1 MQLIFSFFCMPT
13 LVFKIAADY
22 DEVIKLRNE
31 ISKLESQLKK
41 MDVNKSPAAA
51 KALETQLA
59 SARQQMM
66 GLVTEAAKA
75 GAVMENDLKKKLN
88 SASKASDE
96 LTEEI
101 IKQRK
106 IIRDTQDDVRRLSDE
121 YSKMGKYSP
130 NSKAKLAELNAAKAA
145 LNEQRYSLG
154 ELQDQQARN
163 RLEVR
168 KLTREY
174 KEFAGGTNNADEI
187 VKSLTDS
194 LKRTAAEIGGLVAI
208 KRFGSDVIEATG
220 KMQQLQV
227 ALSTIL
233 QDKSKAD
240 QLIADIVQFAA
251 KTPFNLDDVATGA
264 KQLLAYGSSADNV
277 VNELSMLGDVASG
290 LQIPIGQLIY
300 LYGTLRTQ
308 GRAMT
313 VDIRQFAGRGI
324 PIYEELAKVLGVSK
338 DQVGELVKEGKV
350 GFKEVEQAF
359 KNMTSEGGKFANL
372 MESSA
377 GTWPQRLSNIEDTLF
392 QKMNEFGNK
401 YKEVFEFGIGTAE
414 DLVESLDDMLSV
426 IGGLIAAYGT
436 YKAALITA
444 AVAQKAVGFV
454 ESIRLIGMYRKE
466 LGLATAAQQAF
477 NVASKSN
484 VYVALLAA
492 LVGIGTA
499 VYMFTKRTNEATA
512 AQETLNSVNKK
523 ADEEFSKQAATVD
536 RLSGVLKSETSSLD
550 QKKKA
555 LSDLQSIIP
564 SYNASLDEE
573 GRLINN
579 NTEAI
584 KSYLTQLEK
593 QIRMKAAQE
602 ELEEL
607 YRKKRT
613 QEKQQKIA
621 TENYNEAK
629 SLYNSSVT
637 MTGSALQNRGIN
649 TGVAVFSRNSAVNN
663 QLKDRANKAKKE
675 LDSVKKELG
684 ETVSAITELE
694 KEIEKSSLSDKKE
707 APQSTISK
715 EVENTTQRIK
725 TLKQEIA
732 DLRSGKLQAEA
743 GKTVESAIK
752 AKEKELQSA
761 EKTLETLTGARNKDV
776 SRENAT
782 TSAGGKLSDLERKQA
797 IERAKEA
804 VDMENQVEQSRIDA
818 MADGGDKIL
827 AQRELNNKK
836 EMQAI
841 DRSKEEYIQKEIQ
854 RQKEIFEATEELKA
868 KQNPKYKKK
877 SFESSSVTVD
887 TSMFDSIYDNTKN
900 KQVNDRL
907 KDEIEANERYLK
919 NYGTFMQK
927 RQAITDEYT
936 RKISEATTQGDKDI
950 LQKEMEKALSSLDL
964 EKLKQ
969 GINWELVFGDL
980 DKVSKESLNKVKQ
993 QLRDFKNSEE
1003 YKNMAVDQKKVID
1016 EALNNIQ
1023 STLID
1028 KGGLLADLPEQLS
1041 ELAKA
1046 QEELSQ
1052 AQEEYNEAMRSG
1064 TDAQKEAATKK
1075 LNDAQKKQQN
1085 AQTNVQKS
1093 TDKTTSNLITLSNVI
1108 TQLGSNS
1115 EMSLSQVGS
1124 LAGDVVDVFTEAG
1137 SKIGGIIGAA
1147 FSLLDAIGTQG
1158 LDGFVGNIFSSVFK
1172 SVGGIWDTLT
1182 FGGFSKLFGIGG
1194 NEKEVQDTINRLT
1207 DRNEKLQ
1214 SAIESLTEEMKSSK
1228 GSEKSVAEYNKAI
1241 KYQEEYNKNV
1251 LAKAQANAGYHSSHH
1266 SWAYY
1271 MGWSESDIQWIR
1283 ENVMAE
1289 FTGTNSLWQMSPEQ
1303 MELLRQN
1310 VDLWQKMADSGKGG
1324 YGNSVVEALG
1334 EYADLAGNLEEL
1346 KEGLFE
1352 QLTGMSFDSMYDS
1365 FIDTLMDMDASAED
1379 FADNISEYFMRAMLS
1394 DKIGNM
1400 YSQKLEDWWN
1410 RFGESMKDGNLSE
1423 SERNSLQNEYMGYV
1437 NEALKL
1443 RDELAAA
1450 TGYDKTGSSSQQSA
1464 SSRGFGTEMTHEDAG
1479 ELSGRFTAVYESNL
1493 RIETAEQQQT
1503 VAITELRGS
1512 ISALTAQAT
1521 GMYNIADETR
1531 TILANSYLELQQ
1543 IRENTEDSAKYLKDI
1558 KADIAE
1564 VKRNTARL

>member
-1 MQLIFSFFCMPT
+1 MAT
-13 LVFKIAADY
+13 LYFKVSSDY
-22 DEVIKLRNE
+22 DEVIRLRKE
-31 ISKLESQLKK
+31 CEKLEAQLKK

-130 NSKAKLAELNAAKAA
+130 NSKAKLAELNRAKAA

-174 KEFAGGTNNADEI
+174 KEFSSGTNNADEV

-194 LKRTAAEIGGLVAI
+194 LKRTAVEIGGLVAI
-208 KRFGSDVIEATG
+208 KKFGSDVIEATG

-401 YKEVFEFGIGTAE
+401 YKEVFEFGIGAAE
-414 DLVESLDDMLSV
+414 DLVESLDDVLSV
-426 IGGLIAAYGT
+426 MGGLIAAYGT

-484 VYVALLAA
+484 VYVTLLAA

-523 ADEEFSKQAATVD
+523 ADEEFSRQAATVD

-573 GRLINN
+573 GKLINN

-584 KSYLTQLEK
+584 KSYLAQLEK

-613 QEKQQKIA
+613 QEKQQKLA

-637 MTGSALQNRGIN
+637 MTSSALQNRGIN
-649 TGVAVFSRNSAVNN
+649 TGVTVFSQNSAVNN
-663 QLKDRANKAKKE
+663 QLKDSANKAKKE
-675 LDSVKKELG
+675 LDSVNKELG

-694 KEIEKSSLSDKKE
+694 KEIEKSSLSDNKE
-707 APQSTISK
+707 SPQSSISK
-715 EVENTTQRIK
+715 EVENATKRIK

-993 QLRDFKNSEE
+993 QLRDFKNSDE

-1075 LNDAQKKQQN
+1075 LNDAQKRQQN
-1085 AQTNVQKS
+1085 AQVNVQKS
-1093 TDKTTSNLITLSNVI
+1093 TDKTTSNLIALSNVI

-1115 EMSLSQVGS
+1115 EMSLSEIGS
-1124 LAGDVVDVFTEAG
+1124 LASDVVDVFTEAG

-1464 SSRGFGTEMTHEDAG
+1464 SSRGFETMSQDTAD
-1479 ELSGRFTAVYESNL
+1479 ELNGRFTAVYESNL

-1558 KADIAE
+1558 KTDIAE

>member
-1 MQLIFSFFCMPT
+1 MPK
-13 LVFKIAADY
+13 LVFKVSSDY
-22 DEVIKLRNE
+22 QEVIRLRQE
-31 ISKLESQLKK
+31 CEKLEAQLKK

-59 SARQQMM
+59 STRQQMM

-154 ELQDQQARN
+154 ELRDQQARN

-174 KEFAGGTNNADEI
+174 KEFASGTNNADEI

-194 LKRTAAEIGGLVAI
+194 LKRTAAEIGGLVAV

-350 GFKEVEQAF
+350 GFKEIEQAF

-414 DLVESLDDMLSV
+414 DLVESLDDVLSV
-426 IGGLIAAYGT
+426 MGGLIAAYGT

-484 VYVALLAA
+484 VYVTLLAA

-523 ADEEFSKQAATVD
+523 TDEEFSKQAATVD
-536 RLSGVLKSETSSLD
+536 RLSGILKSETSSID

-555 LSDLQSIIP
+555 LSDLQTIIP

-613 QEKQQKIA
+613 QEKQQKVA
-621 TENYNEAK
+621 TDNYNEAK

-649 TGVAVFSRNSAVNN
+649 TSVAVFSQNSAVNN
-663 QLKDRANKAKKE
+663 QLKDSANKAKKE
-675 LDSVKKELG
+675 LDSVNKELG

-694 KEIEKSSLSDKKE
+694 KEIEKSSLSDNKE
-707 APQSTISK
+707 SPQSSISK
-715 EVENTTQRIK
+715 EVENATKHIK

-761 EKTLETLTGARNKDV
+761 EKTLETLTGVSHKSENKKVVDNQQNLSDELLQLIRANQQDEINLMEEGSEKKRRQIELDYQREIDEIRKQRKKWEDAQEGKLTSEQREV
-776 SRENAT
+776 LGSRASNAMTSREKGLAEIT
-782 TSAGGKLSDLERKQA
+782 ET
-797 IERAKEA
+797 
-804 VDMENQVEQSRIDA
+804 ENQA
-818 MADGGDKIL
+818 A
-827 AQRELNNKK
+827 
-836 EMQAI
+836 
-841 DRSKEEYIQKEIQ
+841 
-854 RQKEIFEATEELKA
+854 
-868 KQNPKYKKK
+868 
-877 SFESSSVTVD
+877 
-887 TSMFDSIYDNTKN
+887 
-900 KQVNDRL
+900 
-907 KDEIEANERYLK
+907 IEANERYLK
-919 NYGTFMQK
+919 SYGTFLQK
-927 RQAITDEYT
+927 RDAIIAEYT
-936 RKISEATTQGDKDI
+936 RKSSEATTQGDKDI
-950 LQKEMEKALSSLDL
+950 LQKEMDKALSSLDL

-969 GINWELVFGDL
+969 GINWELIFGDL

-993 QLRDFKNSEE
+993 QLREFKNSDE
-1003 YKNMAVDQKKVID
+1003 YKNMAVDQKKVVD
-1016 EALNNIQ
+1016 EALSNIQ

-1064 TDAQKEAATKK
+1064 TDEQKEAATKK
-1075 LNDAQKKQQN
+1075 LNDAQKRQQN
-1085 AQTNVQKS
+1085 AQVNVQKS
-1093 TDKTTSNLITLSNVI
+1093 TDKTTSNLVTLSNVI

-1115 EMSLSQVGS
+1115 EMSLSEIGN
-1124 LAGDVVDVFTEAG
+1124 LASDVVDVFTEAG

-1158 LDGFVGNIFSSVFK
+1158 LDGFIGNIFSSVFK
-1172 SVGGIWDTLT
+1172 SAGGIWDTLT

-1251 LAKAQANAGYHSSHH
+1251 LSKAQANAGYHSKHH

-1289 FTGTNSLWQMSPEQ
+1289 FTGTDSLWQMSPEQ
-1303 MELLRQN
+1303 MDLLRQN

-1324 YGNSVVEALG
+1324 YGNAVVDALG

-1352 QLTGMSFDSMYDS
+1352 QLTGISFDSMYDS

-1379 FADNISEYFMRAMLS
+1379 FADNLSEYFMRAMLS

-1450 TGYDKTGSSSQQSA
+1450 TGYDKAGSSSQQSA

-1512 ISALTAQAT
+1512 ISALTSQVT
-1521 GMYNIADETR
+1521 GLYNIADETR

-1543 IRENTEDSAKYLKDI
+1543 IRENTGEIVKPI
-1558 KADIAE
+1558 KQMQADIAE

>member
-1558 KADIAE
+1558 KTDIAE

>member
-1 MQLIFSFFCMPT
+1 MAT
-13 LVFKIAADY
+13 LYFKVSSDW
-22 DEVIKLRNE
+22 EQVVKLRQE
-31 ISKLESQLKK
+31 CERLEAQLKK

-66 GLVTEAAKA
+66 SLVTEAAKA

-130 NSKAKLAELNAAKAA
+130 NSKAKLAELNRAKAA

-174 KEFAGGTNNADEI
+174 KEFSSGTNNADEI
-187 VKSLTDS
+187 VKLLTDS

-233 QDKSKAD
+233 QDKSKAE

-414 DLVESLDDMLSV
+414 DLVESLDDMLS
-426 IGGLIAAYGT
+426 IMGGLIAAYGT

-454 ESIRLIGMYRKE
+454 ESIQLIGMYRKE

-484 VYVALLAA
+484 VYVTLLAA

-499 VYMFTKRTNEATA
+499 VYMFTKRTNEATV

-536 RLSGVLKSETSSLD
+536 RLSGILKSETSSID

-555 LSDLQSIIP
+555 LSDLQTIIP

-613 QEKQQKIA
+613 QEKKQKVA
-621 TENYNEAK
+621 TDNYNEAK

-637 MTGSALQNRGIN
+637 MTGSALQNRGVN
-649 TGVAVFSRNSAVNN
+649 TGVAVFSQNSAVNN
-663 QLKDRANKAKKE
+663 QLKDSANKAKKE
-675 LDSVKKELG
+675 LDSVNKELG

-707 APQSTISK
+707 AQHSTISE
-715 EVENTTQRIK
+715 EVENATIRIK

-761 EKTLETLTGARNKDV
+761 EKTLETLTGVSHKSENKKVIDNQQNL
-776 SRENAT
+776 SDELLQLIRANQQDEINLMEEGSKKKRRQIELDYQREIDEIRKQRKKWEDAQ
-782 TSAGGKLSDLERKQA
+782 GGKLTSEQREVLGS
-797 IERAKEA
+797 RASNAMQSREKGLAEITKA
-804 VDMENQVEQSRIDA
+804 ENQA
-818 MADGGDKIL
+818 A
-827 AQRELNNKK
+827 
-836 EMQAI
+836 
-841 DRSKEEYIQKEIQ
+841 
-854 RQKEIFEATEELKA
+854 
-868 KQNPKYKKK
+868 
-877 SFESSSVTVD
+877 
-887 TSMFDSIYDNTKN
+887 
-900 KQVNDRL
+900 
-907 KDEIEANERYLK
+907 IEANERYLK
-919 NYGTFMQK
+919 SYGTFMQK
-927 RQAITDEYT
+927 RDAIIAEYT

-950 LQKEMEKALSSLDL
+950 LQKEMDKALSSLDL

-969 GINWELVFGDL
+969 RINWELIFGDL
-980 DKVSKESLNKVKQ
+980 EKVSKESLNKVKQ

-1016 EALNNIQ
+1016 EALSNIQ

-1064 TDAQKEAATKK
+1064 TDEQKEAATKK
-1075 LNDAQKKQQN
+1075 LNDAQKRQQN
-1085 AQTNVQKS
+1085 AQVNVQKS
-1093 TDKTTSNLITLSNVI
+1093 TDKTTSNLVTLSNVI

-1115 EMSLSQVGS
+1115 EMSLSEIGN
-1124 LAGDVVDVFTEAG
+1124 LASDVVDVFTEVG

-1158 LDGFVGNIFSSVFK
+1158 LDGFIGNIFSSVFK

-1207 DRNEKLQ
+1207 DRNKKLQ

-1251 LAKAQANAGYHSSHH
+1251 LAKAQANASYHSKHH

-1289 FTGTNSLWQMSPEQ
+1289 FTGTDSLWQMSPEQ
-1303 MELLRQN
+1303 MDLLRQN
-1310 VDLWQKMADSGKGG
+1310 VDLWQKMANSGKGG
-1324 YGNSVVEALG
+1324 YGNGVVDALG

-1352 QLTGMSFDSMYDS
+1352 QLTGISFDSMYDS

-1379 FADNISEYFMRAMLS
+1379 FADNLSEYFMRAMLS

-1423 SERNSLQNEYMGYV
+1423 SERNSLQNEYMEYV
-1437 NEALKL
+1437 NETLKL

-1450 TGYDKTGSSSQQSA
+1450 TGYDKTGSSSQQPA

-1503 VAITELRGS
+1503 IAITELRGS
-1512 ISALTAQAT
+1512 ISALTSQVT
-1521 GMYNIADETR
+1521 GLYNIADETR

-1543 IRENTEDSAKYLKDI
+1543 IRENTGEIVKPI
-1558 KADIAE
+1558 KQMQADIAE

>member
-1 MQLIFSFFCMPT
+1 MAT
-13 LVFKIAADY
+13 LYFKVSSDY
-22 DEVIKLRNE
+22 QEVIRLRQE
-31 ISKLESQLKK
+31 CEKLEAQLKK
-41 MDVNKSPAAA
+41 MDVTKYPTAA

-130 NSKAKLAELNAAKAA
+130 NSKAKLAELNRAKAA

-174 KEFAGGTNNADEI
+174 KEFSSGTNNANEI

-208 KRFGSDVIEATG
+208 KKFGSDVIEATG

-414 DLVESLDDMLSV
+414 DLVESLDDVLSV
-426 IGGLIAAYGT
+426 MGGLIAAYGT

-477 NVASKSN
+477 NLASKSN
-484 VYVALLAA
+484 VYVTLLAA

-499 VYMFTKRTNEATA
+499 IYMFTKRTNEATA

-523 ADEEFSKQAATVD
+523 TDEEFSKQAATVD
-536 RLSGVLKSETSSLD
+536 RLSGILKSETSSID

-555 LSDLQSIIP
+555 LSDLQTIIP
-564 SYNASLDEE
+564 SYNASLNEE

-613 QEKQQKIA
+613 QEKQQKVA

-637 MTGSALQNRGIN
+637 MTGSALQNRGVN
-649 TGVAVFSRNSAVNN
+649 TGVAVFSQNSAVNN
-663 QLKDRANKAKKE
+663 QLKDSTNKAKKE
-675 LDSVKKELG
+675 LDSVNKELG

-694 KEIEKSSLSDKKE
+694 KEIEKSSLSDNKE
-707 APQSTISK
+707 SPQSSISK
-715 EVENTTQRIK
+715 EVENATIRIK

-752 AKEKELQSA
+752 AKEKELQST
-761 EKTLETLTGARNKDV
+761 EKTLETLTGISYKSENKKVVD
-776 SRENAT
+776 SQQNLSDELLQLIRTNQQNEINLMEEGSEKKRRQIELDYQREIDEIRKQRKKWEDAQ
-782 TSAGGKLSDLERKQA
+782 GGKLTSEQREVLGS
-797 IERAKEA
+797 RASNAMQSREKGLVEITKA
-804 VDMENQVEQSRIDA
+804 ENQA
-818 MADGGDKIL
+818 A
-827 AQRELNNKK
+827 
-836 EMQAI
+836 
-841 DRSKEEYIQKEIQ
+841 
-854 RQKEIFEATEELKA
+854 
-868 KQNPKYKKK
+868 
-877 SFESSSVTVD
+877 
-887 TSMFDSIYDNTKN
+887 
-900 KQVNDRL
+900 
-907 KDEIEANERYLK
+907 IEANERYLK
-919 NYGTFMQK
+919 SYGTFMQK
-927 RQAITDEYT
+927 RDVIIAEYT
-936 RKISEATTQGDKDI
+936 RKISDAATQGDKDI
-950 LQKEMEKALSSLDL
+950 LQKEMNKALSSLDL

-969 GINWELVFGDL
+969 GINWELIFGDL

-1016 EALNNIQ
+1016 EALSNIQ

-1064 TDAQKEAATKK
+1064 TDEQKEAATKK
-1075 LNDAQKKQQN
+1075 LNDAQKRQQN
-1085 AQTNVQKS
+1085 AQVNVQKS
-1093 TDKTTSNLITLSNVI
+1093 TDKTTSNLVTLSNVI

-1115 EMSLSQVGS
+1115 EISLSQVGD
-1124 LAGDVVDVFTEAG
+1124 LAGNIVDIFAEE
-1137 SKIGGIIGAA
+1137 SEKLGGIIGAA

-1158 LDGFVGNIFSSVFK
+1158 LDGFTGNIFSSVFK

-1241 KYQEEYNKNV
+1241 KYQEEYNKNG

-1289 FTGTNSLWQMSPEQ
+1289 FTSTDSLWQMSPEQ
-1303 MELLRQN
+1303 MDLLRQN

-1324 YGNSVVEALG
+1324 YGNAVVDALG
-1334 EYADLAGNLEEL
+1334 EYADLAENLEEL

-1352 QLTGMSFDSMYDS
+1352 QLTGISFDSMYDS

-1379 FADNISEYFMRAMLS
+1379 FADNLSEYFMRAMLS

-1450 TGYDKTGSSSQQSA
+1450 TGYDKAGSSSQQSA

-1512 ISALTAQAT
+1512 ISALTSQVT
-1521 GMYNIADETR
+1521 GLYNIADETR

>member
-1 MQLIFSFFCMPT
+1 MAT
-13 LVFKIAADY
+13 LYFKVSSDY
-22 DEVIKLRNE
+22 QEVIRLRQE
-31 ISKLESQLKK
+31 CEKLEAQLKK
-41 MDVNKSPAAA
+41 MDVTKYPTAA

-130 NSKAKLAELNAAKAA
+130 NSKAKLAELNRAKAA

-174 KEFAGGTNNADEI
+174 KEFSSGTNNADEI

-208 KRFGSDVIEATG
+208 KKFGSDVIEATG

-414 DLVESLDDMLSV
+414 DLMESLDDVLSV
-426 IGGLIAAYGT
+426 MGGLIAAYGT

-477 NVASKSN
+477 NLASKSN
-484 VYVALLAA
+484 VYVTLLAA

-499 VYMFTKRTNEATA
+499 IYMFTKRTNEATA

-523 ADEEFSKQAATVD
+523 TDEEFSKQAATVD
-536 RLSGVLKSETSSLD
+536 RLSGILKSETSSID

-555 LSDLQSIIP
+555 LSDLQTIIP
-564 SYNASLDEE
+564 SYNASLNEE

-613 QEKQQKIA
+613 QEKQQKVA

-637 MTGSALQNRGIN
+637 MTGSALQNRGVN
-649 TGVAVFSRNSAVNN
+649 TGVAVFSQNSAVNN
-663 QLKDRANKAKKE
+663 QLKDSTNKAKKE
-675 LDSVKKELG
+675 LDSVNKELG

-694 KEIEKSSLSDKKE
+694 KEIEKSSLSDNKE
-707 APQSTISK
+707 SPQSSISK
-715 EVENTTQRIK
+715 EVENATIRIK

-752 AKEKELQSA
+752 AKEKELQST
-761 EKTLETLTGARNKDV
+761 EKTLETLTGISYKSENKKVVD
-776 SRENAT
+776 SQQNLSDELLQLIRTNQQNEINLMEEGSEKKRRQIELDYQREIDEIRKQRKKWEDAQ
-782 TSAGGKLSDLERKQA
+782 GGKLTSEQREVLGS
-797 IERAKEA
+797 RASNAMQSREKGLVEITKA
-804 VDMENQVEQSRIDA
+804 ENQA
-818 MADGGDKIL
+818 A
-827 AQRELNNKK
+827 
-836 EMQAI
+836 
-841 DRSKEEYIQKEIQ
+841 
-854 RQKEIFEATEELKA
+854 
-868 KQNPKYKKK
+868 
-877 SFESSSVTVD
+877 
-887 TSMFDSIYDNTKN
+887 
-900 KQVNDRL
+900 
-907 KDEIEANERYLK
+907 IEANERYLK
-919 NYGTFMQK
+919 SYGTFMQK
-927 RQAITDEYT
+927 RDVIIAEYT
-936 RKISEATTQGDKDI
+936 RKISDAATQGDKDI
-950 LQKEMEKALSSLDL
+950 LQKEMNKALSSLDL

-969 GINWELVFGDL
+969 GINWELIFGDL

-993 QLRDFKNSEE
+993 QLRKFKNSDE

-1016 EALNNIQ
+1016 EALSNIQ

-1064 TDAQKEAATKK
+1064 TDEQKEAATKK
-1075 LNDAQKKQQN
+1075 LNDAQKRQQN
-1085 AQTNVQKS
+1085 AQVNVQKS
-1093 TDKTTSNLITLSNVI
+1093 TDKTTSNLVTLSNVI

-1115 EMSLSQVGS
+1115 EISLSQVGD
-1124 LAGDVVDVFTEAG
+1124 LAGNIVDIFAEE
-1137 SKIGGIIGAA
+1137 SEKLGGIIGAA

-1251 LAKAQANAGYHSSHH
+1251 LSKAQANAGYHSKHH

-1289 FTGTNSLWQMSPEQ
+1289 FTGTDSLWQMSPEQ
-1303 MELLRQN
+1303 MDLLRQN

-1324 YGNSVVEALG
+1324 YGNGVVEALG

-1352 QLTGMSFDSMYDS
+1352 QLTGISFDSMYDS

-1379 FADNISEYFMRAMLS
+1379 FADNLSEYFMRAMLS

-1450 TGYDKTGSSSQQSA
+1450 TGYDKAGSSSQQSA

-1512 ISALTAQAT
+1512 ISALTSQVT
-1521 GMYNIADETR
+1521 GLYNIADETR

>member
-1 MQLIFSFFCMPT
+1 MAILYFRVSAQ
-13 LVFKIAADY
+13 Y
-22 DEVIKLRNE
+22 DEVIRLRKE
-31 ISKLESQLKK
+31 CEKLEAQLKK

-130 NSKAKLAELNAAKAA
+130 NSKAKLAELNRAKAA

-174 KEFAGGTNNADEI
+174 KEFSSGTNNADEV

-208 KRFGSDVIEATG
+208 KKFGSDVIEATG

-414 DLVESLDDMLSV
+414 DLVESLDDVLS
-426 IGGLIAAYGT
+426 IMGGLIAAYGT

-454 ESIRLIGMYRKE
+454 ESIRLIVMYRKE

-484 VYVALLAA
+484 VYVALLAT

-499 VYMFTKRTNEATA
+499 IYMFTKRTNEATV

-555 LSDLQSIIP
+555 LSDLQAIIP

-607 YRKKRT
+607 YRKKRV
-613 QEKQQKIA
+613 QEKQQKVA
-621 TENYNEAK
+621 MENYNEAK

-637 MTGSALQNRGIN
+637 MTGSALQNRGVN
-649 TGVAVFSRNSAVNN
+649 TGVTVFSQNSAVNN
-663 QLKDRANKAKKE
+663 QLKDSANKAKKE
-675 LDSVKKELG
+675 LDSVNKELG

-694 KEIEKSSLSDKKE
+694 KEIEKSSLSDNKE
-707 APQSTISK
+707 SPQSSISK
-715 EVENTTQRIK
+715 EVENATKRIK

-1075 LNDAQKKQQN
+1075 LNDAQKRQQN

-1558 KADIAE
+1558 KTDIAE

>member
-1 MQLIFSFFCMPT
+1 MPK
-13 LVFKIAADY
+13 LVFKVSSDY
-22 DEVIKLRNE
+22 QEVIRLRQE
-31 ISKLESQLKK
+31 CEKLEAQLKK
-41 MDVNKSPAAA
+41 MDVNKSPASA

-59 SARQQMM
+59 STRQQMM

-121 YSKMGKYSP
+121 YSKMSKYSP

-154 ELQDQQARN
+154 ELQDQQTRN

-174 KEFAGGTNNADEI
+174 KKFASGTNNADEI

-194 LKRTAAEIGGLVAI
+194 LKRTAAEIGGLVAV

-414 DLVESLDDMLSV
+414 DLVESLNDVLSV
-426 IGGLIAAYGT
+426 MGGLIAAYGT

-484 VYVALLAA
+484 VYVTLLAT

-499 VYMFTKRTNEATA
+499 VYMFTKRTNEATV

-536 RLSGVLKSETSSLD
+536 RLSDVLKSETSSLD

-555 LSDLQSIIP
+555 LSDLQTIIP

-573 GRLINN
+573 GRLIKN

-613 QEKQQKIA
+613 QEKQQKVA

-637 MTGSALQNRGIN
+637 MTGSALQNRGVN
-649 TGVAVFSRNSAVNN
+649 TGVAVFSQNSAVNN
-663 QLKDRANKAKKE
+663 QLKDSANKAKKE
-675 LDSVKKELG
+675 LDSVNKELG
-684 ETVSAITELE
+684 ETVSAIKELE

-707 APQSTISK
+707 AQHSTISE
-715 EVENTTQRIK
+715 EVENATIRIK

-761 EKTLETLTGARNKDV
+761 EKTLETLTGVSHKSENKKVVDNQQNL
-776 SRENAT
+776 SDELLQLIRANQQDEINLMEEGSEKKRRQIELDYQREIDEIRKQRKKWEDAQ
-782 TSAGGKLSDLERKQA
+782 GGKLTSEQREVLGS
-797 IERAKEA
+797 RASNAMQSREKGLAEITKA
-804 VDMENQVEQSRIDA
+804 ENQA
-818 MADGGDKIL
+818 A
-827 AQRELNNKK
+827 
-836 EMQAI
+836 
-841 DRSKEEYIQKEIQ
+841 
-854 RQKEIFEATEELKA
+854 
-868 KQNPKYKKK
+868 
-877 SFESSSVTVD
+877 
-887 TSMFDSIYDNTKN
+887 
-900 KQVNDRL
+900 
-907 KDEIEANERYLK
+907 IEANERYLK
-919 NYGTFMQK
+919 SYGTFMQK
-927 RQAITDEYT
+927 RDAIIAEYT
-936 RKISEATTQGDKDI
+936 RKISEAATQGDKDI
-950 LQKEMEKALSSLDL
+950 LQKEMDKALSSLDL

-969 GINWELVFGDL
+969 RINWELIFGDL
-980 DKVSKESLNKVKQ
+980 EKVSKESLNKVKQ

-1016 EALNNIQ
+1016 EALSNIQ

-1064 TDAQKEAATKK
+1064 TDEQKEAATKK
-1075 LNDAQKKQQN
+1075 LNDAQKRQQN
-1085 AQTNVQKS
+1085 AQVNVQKS
-1093 TDKTTSNLITLSNVI
+1093 TDKTTSNLVTLSNVI

-1115 EMSLSQVGS
+1115 EISLSEIGN
-1124 LAGDVVDVFTEAG
+1124 LASDVVDVFTEAG

-1158 LDGFVGNIFSSVFK
+1158 LDGFIGNIFSSVFK

-1251 LAKAQANAGYHSSHH
+1251 LAKAQANASYHSKHH

-1283 ENVMAE
+1283 KNVMAE
-1289 FTGTNSLWQMSPEQ
+1289 FTGTDSLWQMSPEQ
-1303 MELLRQN
+1303 MDLLRQN

-1324 YGNSVVEALG
+1324 YGNGVVDALG

-1352 QLTGMSFDSMYDS
+1352 QLTGISFDSMYDS

-1379 FADNISEYFMRAMLS
+1379 FADNLSEYFMRAMLS

-1423 SERNSLQNEYMGYV
+1423 SERNSLQNEYMEYV

-1512 ISALTAQAT
+1512 ISALTSQVT
-1521 GMYNIADETR
+1521 GLYNIADETR

-1558 KADIAE
+1558 KADISE

>member
-1 MQLIFSFFCMPT
+1 MAT
-13 LVFKIAADY
+13 LYFKVSSDY
-22 DEVIKLRNE
+22 DEVIRLRKE
-31 ISKLESQLKK
+31 CEKLEAQLKK

-130 NSKAKLAELNAAKAA
+130 NSKAKLAELNRAKAA

-174 KEFAGGTNNADEI
+174 KDFSSGTNNADEI

-194 LKRTAAEIGGLVAI
+194 LKRTAVEIGGLVAI
-208 KRFGSDVIEATG
+208 KKFGSDVIEATG

-324 PIYEELAKVLGVSK
+324 PIYEELAKVLGVSE

-350 GFKEVEQAF
+350 GFKEVEQTF

-377 GTWPQRLSNIEDTLF
+377 GTWPQRLSNIENTLF

-414 DLVESLDDMLSV
+414 DLVESLDDVLSV
-426 IGGLIAAYGT
+426 MGGLIAAYGT

-484 VYVALLAA
+484 VYVTLLAA

-499 VYMFTKRTNEATA
+499 IYMFTKRTNEATV

-555 LSDLQSIIP
+555 LSDLQAIIP

-607 YRKKRT
+607 YRKKRV
-613 QEKQQKIA
+613 QEKQQKVA
-621 TENYNEAK
+621 MENYNEAK

-637 MTGSALQNRGIN
+637 MTGSALQNRGVN
-649 TGVAVFSRNSAVNN
+649 TGVTVFSQNSAVNN
-663 QLKDRANKAKKE
+663 QLKDSANKAKKE
-675 LDSVKKELG
+675 LDSVNKELG

-694 KEIEKSSLSDKKE
+694 KEIEKSSLSDNKE
-707 APQSTISK
+707 SPQSSISK
-715 EVENTTQRIK
+715 EVKNATKRIK
-725 TLKQEIA
+725 TLKQEISN
-732 DLRSGKLQAEA
+732 LRSGKLQAEA

-877 SFESSSVTVD
+877 SFDSSSVTVD

-919 NYGTFMQK
+919 NYGTFLQK

-980 DKVSKESLNKVKQ
+980 EKVSKESLNKVKQ
-993 QLRDFKNSEE
+993 QLRDFKNSDE

-1052 AQEEYNEAMRSG
+1052 AQEEYNETMRSG
-1064 TDAQKEAATKK
+1064 TDEQKEAATKK
-1075 LNDAQKKQQN
+1075 LNDAQKRQQN
-1085 AQTNVQKS
+1085 AQVNVQKS
-1093 TDKTTSNLITLSNVI
+1093 TDKTTSNLVTLSNVI

-1251 LAKAQANAGYHSSHH
+1251 LAKAQANAGYHSKHH

-1289 FTGTNSLWQMSPEQ
+1289 FTGTDSLWQMSPEQ
-1303 MELLRQN
+1303 MDLLRQN

-1324 YGNSVVEALG
+1324 YGNSVVDALG

-1352 QLTGMSFDSMYDS
+1352 QLTGISFDSMYDS

-1379 FADNISEYFMRAMLS
+1379 FADNLSEYFMRAMLS

-1450 TGYDKTGSSSQQSA
+1450 TGYDKAGSSSQQSA

-1512 ISALTAQAT
+1512 ISALTSQVT
-1521 GMYNIADETR
+1521 GLYNIADETR

-1543 IRENTEDSAKYLKDI
+1543 IRENTGEIVKPI
-1558 KADIAE
+1558 KQMQADIAE
-1564 VKRNTARL
+1564 VKRNTSRL